1 MRNRAEISARQ
12 ISAFDGTTLRSYD
25 RFLKRP
31 RKALHSIFESAA
43 RVTGS
48 VRFISGHERL
58 PNDALLLTEIHLK
71 LLFSLGN
78 AERPCRSLTFRSGPT
93 GRRHDWRTRCRRS
106 RIASFADATL

>member
-58 PNDALLLTEIHLK
+58 PNDALLLTENHLN
-71 LLFSLGN
+71 LLFSDHYCEDNMSNIPFEKQHLLVN
-78 AERPCRSLTFRSGPT
+78 P
-93 GRRHDWRTRCRRS
+93 
-106 RIASFADATL
+106 IAQIDND